1 MASYVKT
8 TNFTSK
14 DSLNTGNPSKVV
26 KGSEIDTEFD
36 NIATAIA
43 TKADST
49 TAGSWV
55 LIEAKSAANSATI
68 DFSTGIDST
77 YDEYVIQV
85 QNAIPASSA
94 ALWVRTSTDGGST
107 YDSGASDYG
116 YQANSQ
122 AINQDSVAQIQ
133 VCPTAG
139 AASGLSANTS
149 GVCLTLFVAAPSAAA
164 YTQMHWTGSYIT
176 STGLISPT
184 GDGVGMRKAT
194 ANVDAIRFLFSTG
207 NIASGKFKL
216 YGIKKS

>member
-1 MASYVKT
+1 MSNYTKT
-8 TNFTSK
+8 TSFTPK
-14 DSLNTGNPSKVV
+14 DSLSPGNPSKVV
-26 KGSEIDTEFD
+26 KGSEFDTEFD

-43 TKADST
+43 SKADST
-49 TAGSWV
+49 SAGSWV
-55 LIEAKSAANSATI
+55 LIEAKTAANSATI
-68 DFSTGIDST
+68 DFTTGIDST

-85 QNAIPASSA
+85 QNAIPSATA
-94 ALWVRTSTDGGST
+94 ALWLRTSTDGGST
-107 YDSGASDYG
+107 YDAGASDYG

-122 AINQDSVAQIQ
+122 AVNQDSVAQIQ

-139 AASGLSANTS
+139 HSSTS
-149 GVCLTLFVAAPSAAA
+149 GVCLTLFVVSPATAA

-176 STGLISPT
+176 GTGLISPT
-184 GDGVGMRKAT
+184 GDGVGMRKAN